1 MSGWKTQRFYFSNMR
16 RISPTL
22 CYFFLSPCRSGFF
35 FVHGNSGI
43 HETTPWI
50 EQFYFHGRFNVEFVV
65 SFTVYGIKLFNDNKL
80 GSNVF
85 LLQIKLGRFVG
96 F

>member
-1 MSGWKTQRFYFSNMR
+1 M
-16 RISPTL
+16 
-22 CYFFLSPCRSGFF
+22 
-35 FVHGNSGI
+35 
-43 HETTPWI
+43 
-50 EQFYFHGRFNVEFVV
+50 EFVV